1 MAITQ
6 DYVSCTGIEGN
17 DYKGASFTDGTFVN
31 ATLTL
36 TKAGAFAATSVGHW
50 LYLTDN
56 GSGEVTAGYYR
67 VTNVAGAPNSV
78 VLHADIRS
86 GVNNPTD
93 VKCTQ
98 HAGTT
103 ALPWRSLQ
111 GAFDLLTRNAADGN
125 QVNLKA
131 GTAHV
136 NDASL
141 DLDEVIAGSALAA
154 AAPLIIR
161 GYTATANDGGIGEID
176 CGGAT
181 MFTATTYDYVQL
193 RDLDCHTFGNNNGIA
208 LDTYCMATNVTVHKG
223 ASAPA
228 GKNLFTL
235 GPNSSAVGCYAYDG
249 GTGGYKLISLGA
261 GSMAF
266 GNFVDGGASTSSLG
280 LLYANTQSSVTNN
293 IVVAGANCVG
303 IMALGPC
310 IIGNI
315 VYSTVA
321 NTGNGI
327 YAYAA
332 NITRVL
338 NNIVVG
344 WSGAGGDG
352 VLVNENLGARGYNA
366 FYNNTANY
374 TLSDMVFMDDSANDV
389 ALAAD
394 PFTDAANG
402 DFSLTAAAQAALAD
416 GGFPGQYLGA
426 HANTDSHL
434 NIGPIQLGVPDY
446 PAEGDVE
453 SGVVYGSGAYTG
465 DFTVPAVADVE
476 SGVGYGSAGVEFT
489 GTFTE
494 PGVGNVELG
503 VTYGGGGVEFTGTF
517 TEPGI
522 GNVEAGVTYGAGG
535 VEFTGTFAV
544 PAVTDV
550 QTGVTYGNA
559 AEFTGTFDAPTVTDV
574 EFGVGYGA
582 GGIEFTG
589 TFTEP
594 GIGNVETGVTY
605 GGGGVEFTG
614 TFDVPAQGDVQSGV
628 GYGAGGVEF
637 TGTFTEPGIGNVESG
652 VTYGAGGVEF
662 TGTFVVPAQGDVE
675 VGVGY
680 GAGGVEFAGAFAVP
694 VVGDVQFGVGYGNA
708 GVEFTGTFTEP
719 GIANVLAGVTYG
731 AGGVEFTGTLA
742 ACDYPAVQDVQ
753 LGVAYNHG
761 GSIGTFVAPGV
772 GDVEL
777 GVGYGAAGV
786 EFVGTFVVPAVGN
799 VAVGVGYGAGG
810 VEFVGTLFACDY
822 PAVADVE
829 AGVIYNWGVNVGT
842 LVIPAEAD
850 VELGVGYGAGGV
862 EFTGEMECTYSVLA
876 CPTDITDPV
885 VACWEDWVWRRFTTK
900 TITAQ
905 VRDPGGTPV
914 DITGWD
920 LVWSA
925 SPYLTKSTAAGTITV
940 PAPTAGVFTFTITAA
955 ESLLFPYGAYAEA
968 TEHECK
974 GETLGGNV
982 YLLWHGRL
990 RYTGTLITSI

>member
-6 DYVSCTGIEGN
+6 DYVSVTGIEGN
-17 DYKGASFTDGTFVN
+17 DYKGASFTDGSFVN

-36 TKAGAFAATSVGHW
+36 TKAGAFADTSVGHW

-86 GVNNPTD
+86 GVNDPTD

-111 GAFDLLTRNAADGN
+111 GAFDLLTRSVADGN

-136 NDASL
+136 NDAAL
-141 DLDEVIAGSALAA
+141 DLDEVIAGGALAA
-154 AAPLIIR
+154 SLPLIIR
-161 GYTATANDGGIGEID
+161 GYTATANDGGMGEID
-176 CGGAT
+176 CGGVT
-181 MFTATTYDYVQL
+181 MFAATTYDYVML
-193 RDLDCHTFGNNNGIA
+193 IDLEIHSAGDNNTVT
-208 LDTYCMATNVTVHKG
+208 LDQGSYIIHCEVHKG
-223 ASAPA
+223 ASAPTVLKTLVSAATGHVINCYIHDTA
-228 GKNLFTL
+228 GIGVSAGIAYGNYIAACNAKGSIAWYTFHNIIALSAAGAIGVQPPGYFAA
-235 GPNSSAVGCYAYDG
+235 AVGNIIYNSAAGTAQGVYDSAAQVG
-249 GTGGYKLISLGA
+249 HTII
-261 GSMAF
+261 
-266 GNFVDGGASTSSLG
+266 
-280 LLYANTQSSVTNN
+280 NN
-293 IVVAGANCVG
+293 IIEGF
-303 IMALGPC
+303 
-310 IIGNI
+310 
-315 VYSTVA
+315 
-321 NTGNGI
+321 
-327 YAYAA
+327 
-332 NITRVL
+332 
-338 NNIVVG
+338 
-344 WSGAGGDG
+344 SGAGGEGIYIATAD
-352 VLVNENLGARGYNA
+352 VANIGYNA
-366 FYNNTANY
+366 FYNNTANITNAGVY
-374 TLSDMVFMDDSANDV
+374 WNDLTANDV
-389 ALAAD
+389 ALAAS
-394 PFTDAANG
+394 PFTNAAAG

-416 GGFPGQYLGA
+416 KGLPGQFYGA

-434 NIGPIQLGVPDY
+434 LIGPMQLEAADY

-494 PGVGNVELG
+494 PGVGNVEFG

-559 AEFTGTFDAPTVTDV
+559 AEFTGTFDAPAVADV
-574 EFGVGYGA
+574 QSGVGYGA
-582 GGIEFTG
+582 GGVEFTG

-637 TGTFTEPGIGNVESG
+637 TGTFTEPGIGNVEAG

-662 TGTFVVPAQGDVE
+662 TGTFAVPAQGDVE
-675 VGVGY
+675 FGVGY
-680 GAGGVEFAGAFAVP
+680 GAGGAEFTGAFDVP

-786 EFVGTFVVPAVGN
+786 EFVGTFVAPAVGN

-810 VEFVGTLFACDY
+810 VEFIGTLAACDY
-822 PAVADVE
+822 PAVADVK

-862 EFTGEMECTYSVLA
+862 EFEGALECSYAILT
-876 CPTDITDPV
+876 CPTSIAEPV
-885 VACWEDWVWRRFTTK
+885 LACWEDWVFERYTTK

-914 DITGWD
+914 NITGWD
-920 LVWSA
+920 IVWSA
-925 SPYLTKSTAAGTITV
+925 TPYLTKSTAAGTISV
-940 PAPTAGVFTFTITAA
+940 PSPTAGVFTFTITAA
-955 ESLLFPYGAYAEA
+955 ESLLFPYGPLAEA
-968 TEHECK
+968 VEHQCK
-974 GETLGGNV
+974 GETVGGNV
-982 YLLWHGRL
+982 YLLWRGRL
-990 RYTGTLITSI
+990 RWTGTLITSI

>member
-86 GVNNPTD
+86 GVNDPTD

-141 DLDEVIAGSALAA
+141 DLDEVIAGGGLSIT
-154 AAPLIIR
+154 APLIVR

-181 MFTATTYDYVQL
+181 MFLVATYDYVFL
-193 RDLDCHTFGNNNGIA
+193 ADLECHTFGDNHGIA
-208 LDTYCMATNVTVHKG
+208 LKNLCAVYHCTIHKG
-223 ASAPA
+223 ASAPS
-228 GKNLFTL
+228 GKYLLTL
-235 GPNSSAVGCYAYDG
+235 GNSSIVAGCDIYDA
-249 GTGGYKLISLGA
+249 GTGAYRCISSSNTIRAVDNYIHGGA
-261 GSMAF
+261 G
-266 GNFVDGGASTSSLG
+266 VGATYGIYATSSSFVAG
-280 LLYANTQSSVTNN
+280 N
-293 IVVAGANCVG
+293 IVVMADTGAVG
-303 IMALGPC
+303 IY
-310 IIGNI
+310 IGNLGTCERNI
-315 VYSTVA
+315 CYNSTA
-321 NTGNGI
+321 GTQGGITG
-327 YAYAA
+327 
-332 NITRVL
+332 ITATICVQ

-344 WSGAGGDG
+344 WSGVGGEG
-352 VLVNENLGARGYNA
+352 IAAPNIYMLGYNA
-366 FYNNTANY
+366 FYNNTADY
-374 TLSDMVFMDDSANDV
+374 SLTDMVFLDLRANDV
-389 ALAAD
+389 TLPAD
-394 PFTDAANG
+394 PFTSAATG
-402 DFSLTAAAQAALAD
+402 DFSLTAAAKAALAD
-416 GGFPGQYLGA
+416 KGFPGQYLGA

-434 NIGPIQLGVPDY
+434 NIGPIQLQTPDY

-453 SGVVYGSGAYTG
+453 SGVNYGYGAYTG
-465 DFTVPAVADVE
+465 DFTVPAVADVQ

-517 TEPGI
+517 
-522 GNVEAGVTYGAGG
+522 
-535 VEFTGTFAV
+535 AV
-544 PAVTDV
+544 PAI
-550 QTGVTYGNA
+550 A
-559 AEFTGTFDAPTVTDV
+559 DV
-574 EFGVGYGA
+574 E
-582 GGIEFTG
+582 
-589 TFTEP
+589 
-594 GIGNVETGVTY
+594 
-605 GGGGVEFTG
+605 
-614 TFDVPAQGDVQSGV
+614 SGV
-628 GYGAGGVEF
+628 SYGAGGVEF
-637 TGTFTEPGIGNVESG
+637 TGTFTEPGIGNVELG
-652 VTYGAGGVEF
+652 VTYGGGGVEF
-662 TGTFVVPAQGDVE
+662 TGTFAVPSINDVE
-675 VGVGY
+675 NGVGY
-680 GAGGVEFAGAFAVP
+680 GAGGVEFTGNVTLPAVGDVQSPVQYGSLGVEFTGTFAAP
-694 VVGDVQFGVGYGNA
+694 VVGDVQF
-708 GVEFTGTFTEP
+708 
-719 GIANVLAGVTYG
+719 
-731 AGGVEFTGTLA
+731 
-742 ACDYPAVQDVQ
+742 
-753 LGVAYNHG
+753 
-761 GSIGTFVAPGV
+761 
-772 GDVEL
+772 
-777 GVGYGAAGV
+777 
-786 EFVGTFVVPAVGN
+786 
-799 VAVGVGYGAGG
+799 GVGYGAGG
-810 VEFVGTLFACDY
+810 VEFVGTFTEPGVGNVEAGITYGAGGAEFAGTFAVPAQGDVEFGVGYGAGGVEFTGTFVAPAVGDVEFGVGFGAGGGEFVGTFVVPVVGNVAAGVGYGAGGVEFIGTLAACDY
-822 PAVADVE
+822 PAVGDVD
-829 AGVIYNWGVNVGT
+829 AGVIYNWGMSVGT
-842 LVIPAEAD
+842 LVVPPEAD

-862 EFTGEMECTYSVLA
+862 EFVGDLECPYSVLA

-920 LVWSA
+920 LIWSA

-974 GETLGGNV
+974 GETPGGNV